1 MSTQG
6 RLAAV
11 MSAANNPVLTYTVPA
26 DTVTTATIAVV
37 NTGIDVA
44 TVKIYITLGSN
55 PSPTDAIEFGAM
67 IQPGG
72 VLERSC
78 MPLGAGERIIVEAT
92 TSDVA
97 IRIAGFEADI

>member
-11 MSAANNPVLTYTVPA
+11 MTAANNPVLAYTVPA
-26 DTVTTATIAVV
+26 DTVTTATIAAV
-37 NTGIDVA
+37 NTGNTPA
-44 TVKIYITLGSN
+44 AVKIYITTAASPG
-55 PSPTDAIEFGAM
+55 PSDAIEYGAV

>member
-11 MSAANNPVLTYTVPA
+11 MSTANNPALIYTVPA
-26 DTVTTATIAVV
+26 DTVTTATIAAV
-37 NTGIDVA
+37 NTGNTAA
-44 TVKIYITLGSN
+44 TVKMYITTAS
-55 PSPTDAIEFGAM
+55 SPGPADAIEFGAV

-78 MPLGAGERIIVEAT
+78 MPLGAGERLIVEAS
-92 TSDVA
+92 TSSVA
-97 IRIAGFEADI
+97 IRVAGFEADI

>member
-11 MSAANNPVLTYTVPA
+11 MTAANNPVLAYTVPA
-26 DTVTTATIAVV
+26 DTVTTATIAAV
-37 NTGIDVA
+37 NTGTEAA
-44 TVKIYITLGSN
+44 TVKMYITTGST
-55 PSPTDAIEFGAM
+55 PTVTDAIEYGAV

-78 MPLGAGERIIVEAT
+78 MPLGAGERIIVEA
-92 TSDVA
+92 SSSSIAV
-97 IRIAGFEADI
+97 RVAGFEAEI

>member
-26 DTVTTATIAVV
+26 DTVTTATIAAV
-37 NTGIDVA
+37 NTGNTA
-44 TVKIYITLGSN
+44 ASVKIYICTST
-55 PSPTDAIEFGAM
+55 SPNIADAIEYGAI

-78 MPLGAGERIIVEAT
+78 MPLGAGERIIIEAS

>member
-11 MSAANNPVLTYTVPA
+11 MTAANNPVLAYTVPA
-26 DTVTTATIAVV
+26 ETVTTATIAAV
-37 NTGIDVA
+37 NTGTEAA
-44 TVKIYITLGSN
+44 TVKMYIT
-55 PSPTDAIEFGAM
+55 SPTVTDAIEFGAL